1 MLDLNKLSL
10 GLEIQLYASF
20 ILQSSLHTAGPLP
33 NLRIKV
39 LVVMQTSVSPHVYT
53 SPQFLFQL
61 AREGKHFQTM
71 TPTRIY
77 NESHCKT

>member
-1 MLDLNKLSL
+1 
-10 GLEIQLYASF
+10 
-20 ILQSSLHTAGPLP
+20 
-33 NLRIKV
+33 
-39 LVVMQTSVSPHVYT
+39 MQTSVSPHVYT

-77 NESHCKT
+77 NESHCKTWESDVLPGATLNTVIAILHTPPQIQENNNSIVTSPERCT